1 VFSFAVTAAC
11 KCRRLY
17 SARRPT
23 ALCRSRHAEP
33 CRRGS
38 QSAAAAAALNSAF
51 RTTVYSAVTH
61 ADAAPAAAVDVFQT
75 AVPYRHHP
83 LGEDKAALSVGWVD
97 PWVGLGWIGSSC
109 FEIFLVFG
117 GSSWVHYSKKYYK
130 KLKGLC

>member
-33 CRRGS
+33 SRRGS
-38 QSAAAAAALNSAF
+38 QSAAAAALNSAF

-83 LGEDKAALSVGWVD
+83 LGEDKAELSVGWVD
-97 PWVGLGWIGSSC
+97 PWVGLGWVGLDWVEL
-109 FEIFLVFG
+109 FRDFFG
-117 GSSWVHYSKKYYK
+117 FRRVELGP
-130 KLKGLC
+130 L